1 MTQPSAGAIPAL
13 NWETKRME
21 SKYYIEFLRDLLS
34 LDEAVRT
41 EASDRVQDFVN
52 LLSGT
57 QARVV
62 GDLIAMLTPHEESR
76 VALEA
81 LLHAL
86 TDLDGRGK
94 LDDVDLSP
102 LGEIPESVIHVE
114 HREYMEE
121 FAPRIARASNGTAE

>member
-1 MTQPSAGAIPAL
+1 
-13 NWETKRME
+13 ME
-21 SKYYIEFLRDLLS
+21 SKYYVDFLRDLLS
-34 LDEAVRT
+34 PDESVRT

-86 TDLDGRGK
+86 SDLDGCGK
-94 LDDVDLSP
+94 LEGVDLSP
-102 LGEIPESVIHVE
+102 LREIPESAIHVE

-121 FAPRIARASNGTAE
+121 FAPR

>member
-1 MTQPSAGAIPAL
+1 MAQPSAGAIPAL
-13 NWETKRME
+13 NWETKRVE

>member
-1 MTQPSAGAIPAL
+1 
-13 NWETKRME
+13 ME
-21 SKYYIEFLRDLLS
+21 SKYYVEFLRDLLS
-34 LDEAVRT
+34 LDAAVRT

-52 LLSGT
+52 LLSDT

-62 GDLIAMLTPHEESR
+62 GDLIAMLAPYEESR

-86 TDLDGRGK
+86 TDLDGCGK
-94 LDDVDLSP
+94 LDGVDLSP
-102 LGEIPESVIHVE
+102 LGEIPESAIHVE

-121 FAPRIARASNGTAE
+121 FAPRIARANNGPTE

>member
-1 MTQPSAGAIPAL
+1 
-13 NWETKRME
+13 ME
-21 SKYYIEFLRDLLS
+21 SEYYVDFVRDLLG

-41 EASDRVQDFVN
+41 EASNRVQDFVN

-62 GDLIAMLTPHEESR
+62 GDLIAMLAPREESR

-86 TDLDGRGK
+86 SDLDGCGK
-94 LDDVDLSP
+94 LEGVDLSP
-102 LGEIPESVIHVE
+102 LGEIPESMIHVE
-114 HREYMEE
+114 HRVYMDA
-121 FAPRIARASNGTAE
+121 FAERIAEASNSTSE

>member
-121 FAPRIARASNGTAE
+121 FAPHIARASNGTAE

>member
-1 MTQPSAGAIPAL
+1 MAQSSSGTLPPLIWKAGD
-13 NWETKRME
+13 ME
-21 SKYYIEFLRDLLS
+21 SEYYVNFLRDLLS

-52 LLSGT
+52 LLSDT

-62 GDLIAMLTPHEESR
+62 GDLIAMLAPHEESR

-86 TDLDGRGK
+86 SDLDGCGK
-94 LDDVDLSP
+94 LEDVDLSP
-102 LGEIPESVIHVE
+102 LGEIPKPLIRVE
-114 HREYMEE
+114 HRVYMDS
-121 FAPRIARASNGTAE
+121 FAQRIAGIE

>member
-1 MTQPSAGAIPAL
+1 
-13 NWETKRME
+13 ME
-21 SKYYIEFLRDLLS
+21 SKYYLDFLRDLLS

-52 LLSGT
+52 LLSDT

-62 GDLIAMLTPHEESR
+62 GDLIAMLAPHEESR

-86 TDLDGRGK
+86 SDLDGCGK
-94 LDDVDLSP
+94 LEGVDISP
-102 LGEIPESVIHVE
+102 LREISESRIYVE
-114 HREYMEE
+114 HRDYMDE
-121 FAPRIARASNGTAE
+121 FAERIAGASNSTAE